1 MKYNFRHIILSL
13 MAAMAFIAAC
23 EKVDVKEQEHDR
35 QQELVRDTVLFLDMS
50 VTKVSFPH
58 EGGSFCISIDSSLE
72 YEVETG
78 AEWIV
83 IGENCSTPSETLHA
97 VVSRNTAPEQRTAVF
112 TITYNTGVSRKI
124 TIEQA
129 AYVLFSGGAGTAENP
144 YLISTDKDLLTLS
157 DYMARADSAAV
168 YSSRHYRQTADID
181 MSAAVDYTPI
191 GLLSELR
198 FAGVYDGD
206 NFRIS
211 NLKVSQKVSGMP
223 AGLFGFAGENAVIRN
238 VVMEGVAITS
248 SSYYTGAVAGDIY
261 CSTIENCIVKGAE
274 INNTGAPASGDLK
287 DNSLTG
293 GVVGHAYEGVIRD
306 CKFDGTIYA
315 STHRSGGIIG
325 VASSSETG
333 AVKVEGC
340 EFSGSVSTGWIAGG
354 IVGFCR
360 GGAEI
365 VGCTCRGSVSA
376 TGNSAGGIAG
386 RISRGKVKDCV
397 FTSNGSV
404 NQMKPDAGGIV
415 GMVYASGISGGATVQ
430 IENCASYGVIRGL
443 NNVGGI
449 IGLIDNG
456 AGDVLTV
463 SNCAAYGC
471 QVYATG
477 SAGGTAQWQLVGG
490 VCGYAK
496 GTGTVSFVN
505 CLSDAETVS
514 GILAAGGGIAGF
526 VGYIDSPHS
535 FTNCAVCMGTSDI
548 LYNSGPL
555 TSLSNGYYGSF
566 FGRSTK
572 AAVLTGCYAPSGIQ
586 FGPTGGA
593 ETRTDCEEVTSTRM
607 TDGTLLD
614 RLNANASALSGAK
627 AWVAG
632 AGNLPMID
640 GLPADPDKKQGEM
653 LRISI
658 IGDSIS
664 TFAGWVP
671 NGYGCHY
678 PKTEPGYDVTSADKT
693 WWHRLIY
700 HYLPSARL
708 DMNLSY
714 AGTTVVRNSIDD
726 KGQYYYGR
734 DFCAR
739 YMECSGMG
747 RPDVI
752 FIHGGTN
759 DCWQTPRNE
768 YLLGTQ
774 SMLSKDR
781 PSDEAIAPVYQAADD
796 CTTLEQA
803 KGLDDSTFISAYV
816 KLIRMMQ
823 LQYPSVKIVCVIGDH
838 AGSADHHAIQQS
850 IHHIAKHYNSHCRV
864 VDFPAI
870 SGWQTSGPPLS
881 KCGGSHPDAAGMEY
895 MASKIYETVGSWIT
909 AK

>member
-1 MKYNFRHIILSL
+1 

-58 EGGSFCISIDSSLE
+58 EGGSFCISIDNSLE

-78 AEWIV
+78 ADWIV

-97 VVSRNTAPEQRTAVF
+97 VVSKNTTPEPRTAVF

-129 AYVLFSGGAGTAENP
+129 PYVLFSGGTGTEENP

-181 MSAAVDYTPI
+181 MSAATDYTPI
-191 GLLSELR
+191 GLISELR
-198 FAGVYDGD
+198 FAGEYDGG
-206 NFRIS
+206 NFMIS
-211 NLKVSQKVSGMP
+211 NMKVSQKVFGMP
-223 AGLFGFAGENAVIRN
+223 AGLFGFVGKDAVVKN
-238 VVMEGVAITS
+238 VVINGITIVS

-261 CSTIENCIVKGAE
+261 CSTIENCTVNNAE

-293 GVVGHAYEGVIRD
+293 GIVGHAYEGVVKD

-315 STHRSGGIIG
+315 STHRSGGIVG
-325 VASSSETG
+325 VASSSGTG
-333 AVKVEGC
+333 VVKVEGC
-340 EFSGSVSTGWIAGG
+340 EFSGSVSTGWIVGG

-376 TGNSAGGIAG
+376 TGNSAGGIVG

-415 GMVYASGISGGATVQ
+415 GMVYASGISGGAEVHV
-430 IENCASYGVIRGL
+430 ENCASYGVIRGL

-505 CLSDAETVS
+505 CLSNAETVS

-614 RLNANASALSGAK
+614 KLNANVSALSGAK
-627 AWVAG
+627 SWVAG
-632 AGNLPMID
+632 ADGGVPMID
-640 GLPADPDKKQGEM
+640 GIPADPDKKQGKM

-781 PSDEAIAPVYQAADD
+781 PSDEAIAPVYQAADA

-850 IHHIAKHYNSHCRV
+850 IHHIADHYKSHCRV

-881 KCGGSHPDAAGMEY
+881 KCGGSHPDAAGMEF
-895 MASKIYETVGSWIT
+895 MASKIYETVGGWIT
-909 AK
+909 AR